1 MSFSKNI
8 LHKMMCWEV
17 LHIHFKSYQ
26 TAEQG
31 KNILLLLGFHR
42 RHLGA
47 CYRILLK
54 IRSEVSAIY
63 FQGN

>member
-8 LHKMMCWEV
+8 LNKMMCWEI

-26 TAEQG
+26 MVDWG

-42 RHLGA
+42 GHLGT

-54 IRSEVSAIY
+54 IRSEV
-63 FQGN
+63 